1 MNRASGQYSKFEQI
15 LLQYINVVAPI
26 IQSLWSLEAAHA
38 NAADVFVFW
47 LACTATL
54 NDLFLKGTNV
64 TGMSLSLANSIT
76 TIFNKCYQ
84 EFFTNE
90 VYFTAF
96 ALDPHKFGAIVFITF
111 NSQPVIVQG
120 IHFPTYSKSPHQMHQ
135 QSSSHQQITETVKGL
150 WCTLYTLIPIAKSRL
165 FSKTCFTKNLN
176 CSQRIPTSLLSRIS
190 HMCKLMMIW
199 GHSWKHI
206 GGTNGHSISKW
217 KTMILLHGGN
227 PSSFILVCKFLLFM
241 FNSPI
246 FCISLSNFGY
256 LAFWYQNIFS
266 SCQLNVQW
274 VHKFNYHMVQLPNLW
289 KPEHTDFN
297 WYDTDWPMVWEASGM
312 CTGSL
317 DTTLW
322 SWWLIPF
329 RPMIQA

>member
-135 QSSSHQQITETVKGL
+135 QII
-150 WCTLYTLIPIAKSRL
+150 IPSANNR
-165 FSKTCFTKNLN
+165 N
-176 CSQRIPTSLLSRIS
+176 SQRPVVHLIYTNTNSQVKTFLKDMLHKKLELLPKDTNKPSFKDLSHVQVDDDLRTQLEAYWRNKWPFNQQVKDNDPLAWWKSL
-190 HMCKLMMIW
+190 KL
-199 GHSWKHI
+199 HPCVQV
-206 GGTNGHSISKW
+206 
-217 KTMILLHGGN
+217 LA
-227 PSSFILVCKFLLFM
+227 VC
-241 FNSPI
+241 
-246 FCISLSNFGY
+246 
-256 LAFWYQNIFS
+256 
-266 SCQLNVQW
+266 V
-274 VHKFNYHMVQLPNLW
+274 
-289 KPEHTDFN
+289 
-297 WYDTDWPMVWEASGM
+297 
-312 CTGSL
+312 
-317 DTTLW
+317 
-322 SWWLIPF
+322 
-329 RPMIQA
+329 